1 MNTKRY
7 DLNRRDFF
15 TESDKWRCSYHP
27 KPESL
32 WNSRYS
38 TCSFFFNLFILT
50 YETISLK
57 FYLRHSRHVRE
68 IHRDRSDFVGKT
80 GNKKFTAAS
89 HICSY
94 ISPTIF
100 VKNFG
105 IYSLNRGIYCDSV
118 KEVDIALQ
126 LNFPERQSPWTSFYH
141 TSSNCKRFHCHTTLR
156 IRIPSYV
163 FPHFKLFPPHVTH
176 YKLPSHTQTHTHT
189 HTDTHTHTNSPL
201 PELYNTLL
209 LFTFPKSKHI

>member
-1 MNTKRY
+1 MTSTEEISLLNLINEGAHTTQNPKVY
-7 DLNRRDFF
+7 EIADL
-15 TESDKWRCSYHP
+15 
-27 KPESL
+27 L
-32 WNSRYS
+32 LAV
-38 TCSFFFNLFILT
+38 FFFNLFILT

-68 IHRDRSDFVGKT
+68 IHRDRSDIVGKT

-156 IRIPSYV
+156 IRIP
-163 FPHFKLFPPHVTH
+163 
-176 YKLPSHTQTHTHT
+176 
-189 HTDTHTHTNSPL
+189 
-201 PELYNTLL
+201 
-209 LFTFPKSKHI
+209 